1 MNPSIPFAGMSVP
14 QRLELIAEIWDSI
27 AESADVLEVPDWH
40 CEELE
45 RRLAA
50 ADAKPAAGV
59 PWEEAKAR
67 LRNQS

>member
-1 MNPSIPFAGMSVP
+1 MNSSIPFDGMSVP

-27 AESADVLEVPDWH
+27 SESADALEVPDWH
-40 CEELE
+40 GEELE

-50 ADAKPAAGV
+50 ADAKPEAGV

-67 LRNQS
+67 LRKQL